1 VSARNAPLLLA
12 LLLAGCPLP
21 QPLPDYVPGQP
32 VTPPRVVV
40 DDNVRQV
47 AFAQPIVEVPAGCT
61 TAPTYALSS
70 FLRDANTSE
79 TVVGRWFVNY
89 DARVPNNPSVFIQQE
104 DEVPAPVSGDIT
116 LRQSGTFTFSPYLW
130 PPAAGTGGGSSA
142 AAGALNVVELV
153 LSNGFDSASGNTSTD
168 RPNRK
173 PLSNLD
179 VQFEVQVYRWVFL
192 TVPPSTATPCP

>member
-1 VSARNAPLLLA
+1 
-12 LLLAGCPLP
+12 
-21 QPLPDYVPGQP
+21 
-32 VTPPRVVV
+32 VVV

-47 AFAQPIVEVPAGCT
+47 AFPTPVVEVPAGC
-61 TAPTYALSS
+61 ALLPTFELSA

-89 DARVPNNPSVFIQQE
+89 DARVPNNPSVLIRQE
-104 DEVPAPVSGDIT
+104 DEVPPPDSGAADAT
-116 LRQSGTFTFSPYLW
+116 LRQSGRFLFSPYLW
-130 PPAAGTGGGSSA
+130 APVAGTGGGDSA

-153 LSNGFDSASGNTSTD
+153 LSNGFDPLSGSTSID

-173 PLSNLD
+173 PLSNLS

-192 TVPPSTATPCP
+192 TVPPSSATPCPTG